1 MNPYNDKQTT
11 AEYLHFLKSENGQI
25 QQDVLFKSIEAKLE
39 SKSDLHILD
48 AACGSGW
55 LTQRLSKKYPS
66 IEGCD
71 SAATLIEHAKEQY
84 PNVKFT
90 LANLQDPL
98 PYSPKSFDTIIL
110 NMAATDLSNLEMA
123 YKNLETVLKPNG
135 QLLVTIPNPMY
146 SYPFGIWKR
155 SILDRLLFRKPRLFL
170 RPLPYNSQ
178 ELLPSWN
185 AKTPTSRIYSLE
197 DHINSVTKN
206 HFALTNFVEIRSD
219 TDSPKFNLRY
229 QLYRY
234 PLLLLLEFKKTA
246 I

>member
-11 AEYLHFLKSENGQI
+11 AEYLHFLNSENGQI
-25 QQDVLFKSIEAKLE
+25 QQDVLSKALEQKLE
-39 SKSDLHILD
+39 KNNDLKILD

-55 LTQRLSKKYPS
+55 LTKKLSEKYPF

-71 SAATLIEHAKEQY
+71 SAVTLIEHAKVQY
-84 PNVKFT
+84 PNVKFSV
-90 LANLQDPL
+90 ANLQSPL
-98 PYSPKSFDTIIL
+98 PYTPESFNTIIL
-110 NMAATDLSNLEMA
+110 NMAATDLSKLEEA

-135 QLLVTIPNPMY
+135 QLLVTIPNPMNT
-146 SYPFGIWKR
+146 YPFGIWKR
-155 SILDRLLFRKPRLFL
+155 SLIDRLLFRKPQLFL

-185 AKTPTSRIYSLE
+185 ASTPTSRYYSLE

-206 HFALTNFVEIRSD
+206 NFALTNFVEIRSD
-219 TDSPKFNLRY
+219 TDSPKFNLQY

-246 I
+246 

>member
-25 QQDVLFKSIEAKLE
+25 QQAVLYKAIETKLNDNKDVS
-39 SKSDLHILD
+39 ILD

-55 LTQRLSKKYPS
+55 LTQRLSEKYPS

-71 SAATLIEHAKEQY
+71 NASGLIDHAKSQY
-84 PNVKFT
+84 PKSKFT

-110 NMAATDLSNLEMA
+110 NMAATDLSNLEIA
-123 YKNLETVLKPNG
+123 YKNLETVLKTKG
-135 QLLVTIPNPMY
+135 QLLVTIPNPMNT
-146 SYPFGIWKR
+146 YPFGIWKR
-155 SILDRLLFRKPRLFL
+155 SLIDRLLFRKPRLFL

-185 AKTPTSRIYSLE
+185 ASTPTSRYYSLE

-206 HFALTNFVEIRSD
+206 NFVLTNFVEIRSD
-219 TDSPKFNLRY
+219 TDSPKFNLQY

-234 PLLLLLEFKKTA
+234 PLLLLLEFNKTA
-246 I
+246 

>member
-11 AEYLHFLKSENGQI
+11 AEYLHFLNSENGQI
-25 QQDVLFKSIEAKLE
+25 QQELLYKAIEAKLNDNKDT
-39 SKSDLHILD
+39 SILD

-55 LTQRLSKKYPS
+55 LTNKINENYSAV
-66 IEGCD
+66 EGCD
-71 SAATLIEHAKEQY
+71 SAATLIEHAKTEY
-84 PNVKFT
+84 SNVKFT
-90 LANLQDPL
+90 ITNLQSPL
-98 PYSPKSFDTIIL
+98 PYAPESFDTIIL
-110 NMAATDLSNLEMA
+110 NMAATDLSKLEEA

-135 QLLVTIPNPMY
+135 QLLVTIPNPMLT
-146 SYPFGIWKR
+146 YPLGIWKR
-155 SILDRLLFRKPRLFL
+155 SIMDRLLFRKPRLFL

-185 AKTPTSRIYSLE
+185 ARTPTSRFYSLE

-206 HFALTNFVEIRSD
+206 NFTLTNFVEIRSD

-246 I
+246 